1 MRKPSYEGA
10 RTLVAG
16 GLGFIGSN
24 LAIRLVGLGAH
35 VTVVDALIPDHGG
48 NRFNIEPVEE
58 QVRVEVADL
67 RDRAAMEE
75 LVAAQDVIFNLAG
88 QVSHVDSMSDPVGDL
103 ELNYLAQLSLLEA
116 CRERNREARVVFAA
130 SRQQYG
136 KPHYLPVDERH
147 PIDPVDVNGVN
158 KAAAEAALFV
168 YHRAYGIP
176 VCSIRL
182 TNTYGPRM
190 QMRHPRQGFAGW
202 FIRLAVEGSEIE
214 LFGSG
219 SDLRDFNYVDD
230 AVDALLLSGKTKKA
244 IGGIYNLGHPE
255 PTSVA
260 AFAETLLE
268 VTGGGTLR
276 EVPFPRERA
285 RIDVGS
291 VHADFAKI
299 RSELGWEPKTS
310 LREGLAR
317 TVEYYRAHRA
327 AYW

>member
-1 MRKPSYEGA
+1 VRKPSYEGA

-24 LAIRLVGLGAH
+24 LAIRLVELGAH
-35 VTVVDALIPDHGG
+35 VTLVDALIPDHGG
-48 NRFNIEPVEE
+48 NRFNIEPVAER
-58 QVRVEVADL
+58 VRVEIADL
-67 RDRAAMEE
+67 RDRLAIDE
-75 LVAAQDVIFNLAG
+75 LVAGQDVIFNLAG
-88 QVSHVDSMSDPVGDL
+88 QVSHVDSMSDPIGDL

-116 CRERNREARVVFAA
+116 CRMRNPEARVVFTA
-130 SRQQYG
+130 SRQEYG
-136 KPHYLPVDERH
+136 RPHYLPVDEKH
-147 PIDPVDVNGVN
+147 PLDPVDVNGVN

-176 VCSIRL
+176 ICSLRL

-230 AVDALLLSGKTKKA
+230 VVDALLLTGGTTEASGQ
-244 IGGIYNLGHPE
+244 IYNLGHPE

-260 AFAETLLE
+260 GFAETLLE
-268 VTGGGTLR
+268 VAGSGTLR
-276 EVPFPRERA
+276 DVPFPKERA

-291 VHADFAKI
+291 VYADFTRI
-299 RSELGWEPKTS
+299 HDELGWEPKTG
-310 LREGLAR
+310 LRDGLTR
-317 TVEYYRAHRA
+317 TVEYYRAHRD